1 MTKRLIPL
9 GLALL
14 LSAPAYA
21 EITLHEEND
30 NIIRMKGRFD
40 IRAVHTQDQTELVDG
55 TSRLNLN
62 FARDMGDDWEAIA
75 TYETGINMVGQTS
88 IAFAGGDTFQTRRSD
103 LLNLRLGYLGVKHSR
118 WGQLTMGKQWGAYYA
133 LAGITDMGRTWGG
146 TASGVYNFNGDGG
159 LSGTGRAE
167 QAIQYRNHWG
177 NFSLALQTQ
186 QQTSSDAIDEFEIP
200 VTPAGRITEIK
211 YDSTAGGTLSY
222 VLAEDHFVAVAFN
235 RGTFVG
241 TLEIGGSIERDDRIA
256 AIGYRYGEYTDGI
269 YFAAMY
275 ADGDFHELDNLNRL
289 MPESAGIE
297 VFASYRGESRFMPYI
312 LYNSLEAKGRY
323 AELYAGDEFHRQ
335 FVALGAVYWWGE
347 QTSLYLD
354 IRIDSSSI
362 SGPQSQFEDDGAGLG
377 MRYSF

>member
-1 MTKRLIPL
+1 MTKLLIPL
-9 GLALL
+9 VLALL
-14 LSAPAYA
+14 LPAAAYA
-21 EITLHEEND
+21 EITLHEENG

-75 TYETGINMVGQTS
+75 TYETGINMVGRTS
-88 IAFAGGDTFQTRRSD
+88 IAFAGGDTFQTRRTD
-103 LLNLRLGYLGVKHSR
+103 LLNLRLGYVGAKHAR
-118 WGQLTMGKQWGAYYA
+118 WGQLTLGKQWGAYYA
-133 LAGITDMGRTWGG
+133 LAGITDWGRTWGG

-167 QAIQYRNHWG
+167 QAIQYRNQWR

-186 QQTSSDAIDEFEIP
+186 QQTSSDEIDDFDIP
-200 VTPAGRITEIK
+200 VTPVGRITEIE
-211 YDSTAGGTLSY
+211 YDSTAGGTVSY
-222 VLAEDHFVAVAFN
+222 VFAEDHFVAVAFN

-256 AIGYRYGEYTDGI
+256 AIGYAYGEYTDGI

-275 ADGDFHELDNLNRL
+275 ADADFHEVDNLGRL
-289 MPESAGIE
+289 MPESTGIE
-297 VFASYRGESRFMPYI
+297 VFASYRGKSRFAPYI

-323 AELYAGDEFHRQ
+323 AELYPGDEFHRQ
-335 FVALGAVYWWGE
+335 FVALGTVYWWGE

-362 SGPQSQFEDDGAGLG
+362 SGPQSQFEDDGIGLG